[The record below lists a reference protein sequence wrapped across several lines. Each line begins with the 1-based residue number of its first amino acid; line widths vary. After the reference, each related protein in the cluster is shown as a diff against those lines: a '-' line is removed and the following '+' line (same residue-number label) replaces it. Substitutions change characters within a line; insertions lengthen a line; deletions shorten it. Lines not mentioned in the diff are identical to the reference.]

1 MNEPRISRI
10 MRMKKLLIILLVL
23 LPLLAFAK
31 VEVMNLRVENL
42 DEPLGIDTNVPRF
55 SWQITS
61 DKKNVRQTAYQIVV
75 SGDQGELWNSGR
87 IESDQQL
94 WVWYGGSTL
103 KSNTACTWK
112 VKVWTTAGESDW
124 SSDEYKRGDSS
135 FSLYPDGE
143 WGTSHFDG
151 CVNEVEVEQ

>member
-1 MNEPRISRI
+1 MALQSQII
-10 MRMKKLLIILLVL
+10 RMKRFLIILFAL

-31 VEVMNLRVENL
+31 VEVTNLRVENL
-42 DEPLGIDTNVPRF
+42 DKPLGIDTNEPRF

-87 IESDQQL
+87 VESDQQL
-94 WVWYGGSTL
+94 WVRYGGSQL

-112 VKVWTTAGESDW
+112 VKVWTTVGESDW
-124 SSDEYKRGDSS
+124 SSDAC
-135 FSLYPDGE
+135 FSIGLLYCVLHIPDLL
-143 WGTSHFDG
+143 SIALLVI
-151 CVNEVEVEQ
+151 CL